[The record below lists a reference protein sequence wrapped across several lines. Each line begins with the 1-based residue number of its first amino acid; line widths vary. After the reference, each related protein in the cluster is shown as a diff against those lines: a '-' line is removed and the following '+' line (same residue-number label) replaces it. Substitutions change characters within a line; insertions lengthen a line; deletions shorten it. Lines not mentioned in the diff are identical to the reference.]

1 MKKTKRFLSVLLAA
15 ALLVSSL
22 AACGKSSAEG
32 LVDELQTKDYEE
44 QSSTLYQSELGA
56 YLELY
61 QEAKKETTDLSA
73 RYAKMAIAEGK
84 LMEAALMFP
93 TFSQGGRYSISRVAP
108 YTVTPCFWGNDQ
120 DRFHQAVIT
129 TDFITVEDRDALK
142 KLYAEKVGTGT
153 YEQAAK
159 DYLTEKGYTFKDE
172 YGYPYTS
179 DPKTWDALA
188 TSRAADTEAIVN
200 TFDGL
205 YEYDVENV
213 QQPALA
219 ESYEVSEDGLT
230 YTFKIKSGIIWTD
243 AQGRKVADVK
253 ADDFVAGM
261 QHMMDAKGGL
271 EYLVQPV
278 IVGAD
283 DYITGKST
291 DFSTVGVKAP
301 DDTTLVY
308 TLVEPCPYF
317 MSMLGYSCFAPM
329 SREYYTSRGGKFGEE
344 YDNSASDYKYGT
356 DPDHIAYCGP
366 YLVTGVTPEN
376 SITFKASDKYW
387 NKDNINIKTITW
399 SFDDGSDVLKAY
411 NDAVAGSIAGC
422 SLNASALEV
431 AKGDGNFDKY
441 VYTSATNA
449 TSYMGFLNINRASYA
464 DVADETAAVSELKG
478 DDAVRTNLAMRNVH
492 FRRAICFGLDRASYN
507 AQSVGEALKYNRLI
521 NSYTPGT
528 FVKIPEDTTV
538 SINGEDKTFK
548 AGTYYGEIMQAQID
562 ADGVKIKVWDPT
574 ADSGIGSSAGFDGWY
589 NPTEAVAELDKA
601 IEELAKEDVKIDADN
616 PIKIDLPYASN
627 DETYT
632 NQANSFKQSVE
643 ASLGGK
649 VIVNLVACADYD
661 AWYNAGYYTDSG
673 KEANYTVYDLSG
685 WGPDYG
691 DPSTYLDTFL
701 PDYAGYMIKCIG
713 IY

>member
-1 MKKTKRFLSVLLAA
+1 M
-15 ALLVSSL
+15 
-22 AACGKSSAEG
+22 
-32 LVDELQTKDYEE
+32 
-44 QSSTLYQSELGA
+44 
-56 YLELY
+56 
-61 QEAKKETTDLSA
+61 
-73 RYAKMAIAEGK
+73 
-84 LMEAALMFP
+84 
-93 TFSQGGRYSISRVAP
+93 
-108 YTVTPCFWGNDQ
+108 
-120 DRFHQAVIT
+120 
-129 TDFITVEDRDALK
+129 
-142 KLYAEKVGTGT
+142 
-153 YEQAAK
+153 
-159 DYLTEKGYTFKDE
+159 
-172 YGYPYTS
+172 
-179 DPKTWDALA
+179 
-188 TSRAADTEAIVN
+188 
-200 TFDGL
+200 
-205 YEYDVENV
+205 
-213 QQPALA
+213 
-219 ESYEVSEDGLT
+219 
-230 YTFKIKSGIIWTD
+230 
-243 AQGRKVADVK
+243 
-253 ADDFVAGM
+253 
-261 QHMMDAKGGL
+261 
-271 EYLVQPV
+271 
-278 IVGAD
+278 
-283 DYITGKST
+283 
-291 DFSTVGVKAP
+291 
-301 DDTTLVY
+301 
-308 TLVEPCPYF
+308 
-317 MSMLGYSCFAPM
+317 
-329 SREYYTSRGGKFGEE
+329 
-344 YDNSASDYKYGT
+344 
-356 DPDHIAYCGP
+356 
-366 YLVTGVTPEN
+366 
-376 SITFKASDKYW
+376 
-387 NKDNINIKTITW
+387 
-399 SFDDGSDVLKAY
+399 
-411 NDAVAGSIAGC
+411 
-422 SLNASALEV
+422 EV